1 MDNNPSERSL
11 SHLLISRK
19 VNGGTRSDQ
28 GAESKMTLASLF
40 GAWRSQGLNP
50 LAACRQL
57 LTSPQL
63 WTVTIVSTMT
73 TIIGIDYSGSR
84 EDRNT
89 WVTQGHLDA
98 DGTLVFDWAH
108 PACRDDLYAL
118 LSTTP
123 VPAVAALDFPFGV
136 PAAFANFLNPG
147 NPPIEMPDVWRV
159 VAGCDLDRF
168 VVARNEFVANHGEPR
183 RAGDVVYFPESFSPL
198 HNVNPNMVPM
208 TCRGIQML
216 QRLHMDIP
224 NRWLV
229 PPLGPVVA
237 PADAVT
243 LLELMPGA
251 FLRSVGLPFR
261 GYKKGRRALE
271 LRTVICDGLA
281 AATGLRLANLDI
293 LRMACRA
300 NDDCLDS
307 VVAAVGAAT
316 WALDAN
322 RFRHPTANELA
333 NACLEGWI
341 FVLQPAN

>member
-1 MDNNPSERSL
+1 MR
-11 SHLLISRK
+11 
-19 VNGGTRSDQ
+19 
-28 GAESKMTLASLF
+28 
-40 GAWRSQGLNP
+40 
-50 LAACRQL
+50 
-57 LTSPQL
+57 
-63 WTVTIVSTMT
+63 

-98 DGTLVFDWAH
+98 DGTLVFDRAQ
-108 PACRDDLYAL
+108 PARRDDLYAL

-123 VPAVAALDFPFGV
+123 APAVAALDFPFGV
-136 PAAFANFLNPG
+136 PAEFANFLNQGDPL
-147 NPPIEMPDVWRV
+147 IDMPDVWRV
-159 VAGCDLDRF
+159 VAGCGLDDF
-168 VVARNEFVANHGEPR
+168 VAARNAFVAKHGEPK

-208 TCRGIQML
+208 TCHGIQML

-229 PPLGPVVA
+229 PPLEPAVT

-251 FLRSVGLPFR
+251 FLKSVGLPFK

-271 LRTVICDGLA
+271 LRTVICDELA
-281 AATGLRLANLDI
+281 AAAGLQLANLDA
-293 LRMACRA
+293 LWMACRA

-316 WALDAN
+316 WALDAG
-322 RFRHPTANELA
+322 RFRHPTADELA

-341 FVLQPAN
+341 YVPQPAN

>member
-1 MDNNPSERSL
+1 
-11 SHLLISRK
+11 
-19 VNGGTRSDQ
+19 
-28 GAESKMTLASLF
+28 
-40 GAWRSQGLNP
+40 
-50 LAACRQL
+50 
-57 LTSPQL
+57 
-63 WTVTIVSTMT
+63 MT

-98 DGTLVFDWAH
+98 DGTLVFDRAQ
-108 PACRDDLYAL
+108 PARRDDLYAL

-136 PAAFANFLNPG
+136 PAEFANFLSPG
-147 NPPIEMPDVWRV
+147 DPLIEMPDLWRV
-159 VAGCDLDRF
+159 VAGFGLDDF
-168 VVARNEFVANHGEPR
+168 VAARNAFVAKQGEPK
-183 RAGDVVYFPESFSPL
+183 RAGDAVYFPESFSPL

-208 TCRGIQML
+208 TCHGIQML
-216 QRLHMDIP
+216 QRLHLDIP

-229 PPLGPVVA
+229 PPLESEVS

-251 FLRSVGLPFR
+251 FLKSVGLPFK

-271 LRTVICDGLA
+271 LRTVICDELA
-281 AATGLRLANLDI
+281 ASAGLQLANLDA

-316 WALDAN
+316 WALEGN
-322 RFRHPTANELA
+322 RFRHPTADELA

-341 FVLQPAN
+341 YVPQPSN

>member
-1 MDNNPSERSL
+1 
-11 SHLLISRK
+11 
-19 VNGGTRSDQ
+19 
-28 GAESKMTLASLF
+28 
-40 GAWRSQGLNP
+40 
-50 LAACRQL
+50 
-57 LTSPQL
+57 
-63 WTVTIVSTMT
+63 MT

-98 DGTLVFDWAH
+98 DGTLVFDRAQ
-108 PACRDDLYAL
+108 PARRDDLYAL

-136 PAAFANFLNPG
+136 PAEFANFLNPG
-147 NPPIEMPDVWRV
+147 DPPIEMPDVWRV
-159 VAGCDLDRF
+159 VAGCGLDD
-168 VVARNEFVANHGEPR
+168 FVATRNAFVAIQGEPK
-183 RAGDVVYFPESFSPL
+183 RAGDAVYFPESFSPL

-208 TCRGIQML
+208 TCHGIQML

-229 PPLGPVVA
+229 PPLEPAVS

-251 FLRSVGLPFR
+251 FLKSVGLPFK

-271 LRTVICDGLA
+271 LRTVICDELA
-281 AATGLRLANLDI
+281 ASAGLQLANLDA

-322 RFRHPTANELA
+322 RFRHPTADELA

-341 FVLQPAN
+341 YVPQPSN